1 MRPDRDRAS
10 ALSLFARGRHI
21 GRRVGDEGRRDAGSR
36 SLVVALARGGA
47 MADHVRRND
56 GLTAAAERR
65 VLQAIARRLP
75 RWMHS
80 DHLTSIGVAGMTIA
94 ATGYAVAPLAAHG
107 LWLATAGL
115 IANWFGDSLDGT
127 LARLR
132 KEERPRYGF
141 YLDHA
146 LDTFGT
152 GVLIGGMALGGL
164 LSPPAGLALFS
175 AYVAVCQ
182 ETALATHA
190 LGEFRLAWWRLGPT
204 ELRMGLIAANAVAW
218 AAALRGYTVSGA
230 FDAGAWIATVG
241 LAITW
246 TRSVMVHGA
255 ALYALEPRPRGGAG
269 RQSAF
274 SSGGSTA
281 RNSELNRSVNCPSS
295 AVTRS

>member
-1 MRPDRDRAS
+1 MT
-10 ALSLFARGRHI
+10 
-21 GRRVGDEGRRDAGSR
+21 
-36 SLVVALARGGA
+36 
-47 MADHVRRND
+47 DHVRTND
-56 GLTAAAERR
+56 GLTARVERR
-65 VLQAIARRLP
+65 ALHAIASRLP

-80 DHLTSIGVAGMTIA
+80 DHLTSIGVAGMTLA

-132 KEERPRYGF
+132 REERPRYGF

-152 GVLIGGMALGGL
+152 GMLIAGMALGGL
-164 LSPPAGLALFS
+164 LTPLAGLALFA

-190 LGEFRLAWWRLGPT
+190 LGEFRLAWWRIGPT
-204 ELRMGLIAANAVAW
+204 ELRLGLMAANAVAW
-218 AAALRGYTVSGA
+218 VAALRGHSLAGA
-230 FDAGAWIATVG
+230 FDVGAWLATTG

-246 TRSVMVHGA
+246 ARSVVAHGA
-255 ALYALEPRPRGGAG
+255 TLYALEPRPSRGAG
-269 RQSAF
+269 AEVSRLSRVEATPR
-274 SSGGSTA
+274 GT
-281 RNSELNRSVNCPSS
+281 PS
-295 AVTRS
+295 